1 MKQLEIKPF
10 LLEENISKFFNSIPI
25 PSYIWQKKGDDFV
38 LIDYNTAAEQI
49 TSGKIKDLIKGKA
62 SEIHKNR
69 PEIVEAIKSS
79 FQGKKSI
86 SIKSNYIEEAT
97 GQKKYNSLNIHHLPP
112 DIIIVHIKDITD
124 WVLSEE
130 KLKNSQEKYKL
141 LFERSPIPIVL
152 TDLKGTIIDY
162 NLATE
167 NQFGYMREELIG
179 KNYLK
184 LSLCSTTLI
193 PTLKTRLSQLR
204 EGKPIE
210 PTEFEIY
217 KKDGSK
223 SWIVNHMSL
232 INLDNEPIVQ
242 SFVIDITER
251 KNFEHKIKRK
261 LENEKFISTI
271 SSRLISTTDIDES
284 LSLSLLEM
292 GVLIGASRAYI
303 LLFNEEGSLEFY
315 IQEWCSEGIEPQ
327 LIDLTKIS
335 QQTFPWI
342 FDLGKRQE
350 LIHIR
355 DSSELPIEAINLK
368 KELDRLN
375 INSLLGFPIKIKE
388 ESYGYIGFD
397 NIVQKSNWDE
407 LDIDILRTTSEI
419 IGNALESKWADETLK
434 GSHQLLAGIIS
445 SLTEA
450 IYLIDNH
457 FNIVWVNNVAK
468 QLFGLNLTGNKCYKV
483 FAHRGIPCPDCIA
496 LKTFSDGK
504 IHEYERISS
513 TINGEKLT
521 FWATSSTA
529 GLNLEGET
537 DLAVVILRDITNRKS
552 IEETLLN
559 SEKNLKML
567 NQTLIQKVEERTKEL
582 RKSEENYKR
591 ILSDLDVGFYKG
603 EFKGKLLMHNA
614 ALNKI
619 LNLSEGISLV
629 GSQSSQ
635 FLSNPDDQK
644 AYYRELLE
652 SGYIK
657 NFVTRIKKPNG
668 ETIEVQLNSHLI
680 RNDKGNPIE
689 VEGTVIKIAD
699 IRKV

>member
-1 MKQLEIKPF
+1 MKELEVKPF
-10 LLEENISKFFNSIPI
+10 LLEENINQFFNSIPI
-25 PSYIWQKKGDDFV
+25 PSYIWQKKGDDFI

-49 TSGKIKDLIKGKA
+49 TSGKVKDLFKRTA
-62 SEIHKNR
+62 SEVHKYR
-69 PEIVEAIKSS
+69 PEIAEAIKSS
-79 FQGKKSI
+79 FQEKRSI
-86 SIKSNYIEEAT
+86 SIKSDYLEEAT
-97 GQKKYNSLNIHHLPP
+97 GQKRYNSLNIHHLPP
-112 DIIIVHIKDITD
+112 DIIIVHTKDITD

-130 KLKNSQEKYKL
+130 KLKNSEEKYKL

-167 NQFGYMREELIG
+167 HQFHYKREDLIG
-179 KNYLK
+179 KNYLN
-184 LSLCSTTLI
+184 LNLYSRTLI
-193 PTLKTRLSQLR
+193 PTLKNRLTKLK
-204 EGKPIE
+204 ELKPIE

-217 KKDGSK
+217 KKDGTK
-223 SWIVNHMSL
+223 SWIINHMSL
-232 INLDNEPIVQ
+232 INLDNGPMVQ
-242 SFVIDITER
+242 SFIIDITER

-284 LSLSLLEM
+284 LRLSLLEM
-292 GVLIGASRAYI
+292 GILIGASRAYV

-315 IQEWCSEGIEPQ
+315 LQEWCAEGIEPQ
-327 LIDLTKIS
+327 MIDLTQIS

-355 DSSELPIEAINLK
+355 DSSELPEGATNLK

-375 INSLLGFPIKIKE
+375 INSLLGFPIKIRD

-397 NIVQKSNWDE
+397 NIVHKSTWNE

-419 IGNALESKWADETLK
+419 IGNALKRKWADETLK
-434 GSHQLLAGIIS
+434 GSHQLIAGIIS
-445 SLTEA
+445 SLTET
-450 IYLIDNH
+450 IYLVDNH
-457 FNIVWVNNVAK
+457 FNIVWANNVAK
-468 QLFGLNLTGNKCYKV
+468 QLFGLHLTGNKCYKV
-483 FAHRGIPCPDCIA
+483 LAHRGKPCTECIA
-496 LKTFSDGK
+496 LKTFTDGK
-504 IHEYERISS
+504 IHEDERIST
-513 TINGEKLT
+513 TINGESLT

-529 GLNLEGET
+529 GINLEGET
-537 DLAVVILRDITNRKS
+537 ELSVVILRDITNRKS
-552 IEETLLN
+552 MEETLLN

-582 RKSEENYKR
+582 RESEENYRR

-619 LNLSEGISLV
+619 LSLSEEVSLV
-629 GSQSSQ
+629 GSQASQ
-635 FLSNPDDQK
+635 FLSNHNDQNL
-644 AYYRELLE
+644 YYRELLE
-652 SGYIK
+652 SGHVK
-657 NFVTRIKKPNG
+657 NFVTTIKNPNG
-668 ETIEVQLNSHLI
+668 KTIKVQLNSHLI
-680 RNDKGNPIE
+680 RDDEGTPIE
-689 VEGTVIKIAD
+689 VEGTVIKIAN
-699 IRKV
+699 IS